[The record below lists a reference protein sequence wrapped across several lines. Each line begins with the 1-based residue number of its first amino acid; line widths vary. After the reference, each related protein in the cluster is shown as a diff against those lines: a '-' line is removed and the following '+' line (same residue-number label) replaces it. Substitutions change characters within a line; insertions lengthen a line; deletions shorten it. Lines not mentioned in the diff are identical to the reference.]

1 MARSFI
7 ISYDS
12 TRTEETVLVTT
23 SFAVTVPSGS
33 VSLLATVTVDGAAY
47 FATVPS
53 GSGEITRY
61 YPIIEQ
67 QNTCISLKNTF
78 VPYILTIG

>member
-12 TRTEETVLVTT
+12 TRTEETVPTT
-23 SFAVTVPSGS
+23 SFAVTVASGS
-33 VSLLATVTVDGAAY
+33 ATLLATVTVDGAS
-47 FATVPS
+47 FLATVPS
-53 GSGEITRY
+53 GSSEITRY

>member
-12 TRTEETVLVTT
+12 TRTEETVLVT

>member
-12 TRTEETVLVTT
+12 TRTEETVPVT
-23 SFAVTVPSGS
+23 SFAVTAPSGS
-33 VSLLATVTVDGAAY
+33 ATLLATVTVDGAS
-47 FATVPS
+47 FLATVPS
-53 GSGEITRY
+53 GSSEITRY